1 MDTEVTGANSMVP
14 DDPQWYVQKGS
25 RVQGPYSAD
34 EVARFLL
41 LGRVRNCDRVS
52 RDGELWEPVTQVPE
66 LIPDEL
72 LDLNSDAGWER
83 FVSARNTVDER
94 DAANQTNPSQLAG
107 RRQLDPSHRNWLRLG
122 GARRNLDAG
131 LDIDLADTTT
141 PYAAYDL
148 LPPSNL
154 LREADRVRDDW
165 NRSVQSPSSA
175 LPWSLLGVTLVVLGV
190 GVYLNSVGVSPS

>member
-1 MDTEVTGANSMVP
+1 MLP
-14 DDPQWYVQKGS
+14 DDPQWYVQKGA

-41 LGRVRNCDRVS
+41 LGRIRNSDRVS

-72 LDLNSDAGWER
+72 LDLNSDLGWER
-83 FVSARNTVDER
+83 FVSARNEVDER
-94 DAANQTNPSQLAG
+94 DPRNQLQPPPVG
-107 RRQLDPSHRNWLRLG
+107 GKRQLDKSQRNWLRLG

-131 LDIDLADTTT
+131 LDIDLAETAT
-141 PYAAYDL
+141 PYAAYDM
-148 LPPSNL
+148 LPPPNM
-154 LREADRVRDDW
+154 LREADRVRDQW
-165 NRSVQSPSSA
+165 NQGAQSPSGA

-190 GVYLNSVGVSPS
+190 VVYLNSVGVSPS

>member
-1 MDTEVTGANSMVP
+1 MVP
-14 DDPQWYVQKGS
+14 DDPQWYVQKGA

-41 LGRVRNCDRVS
+41 LGRIRNSDRVS

-72 LDLNSDAGWER
+72 LDLNTDSGWDR
-83 FVSARNTVDER
+83 FVAAHTQADER
-94 DAANQTNPSQLAG
+94 DPQSQLQSPATES
-107 RRQLDPSHRNWLRLG
+107 RRQMDRSQRNWLRMS
-122 GARRNLDAG
+122 GARSNLDAG
-131 LDIDLADTTT
+131 LDINLTDPST

-148 LPPSNL
+148 LPPPNQM
-154 LREADRVRDDW
+154 RDPGRVRDDW
-165 NRSVQSPSSA
+165 NQGAQSSSSA

-190 GVYLNSVGVSPS
+190 VVYLNSVGVSPS

>member
-1 MDTEVTGANSMVP
+1 MVP
-14 DDPQWYVQKGS
+14 DDPQWYVQKGA
-25 RVQGPYSAD
+25 RVQGPYSAE

-41 LGRVRNCDRVS
+41 LGRIRNCDRVS

-72 LDLNSDAGWER
+72 LDLNTDAGWGR
-83 FVSARNTVDER
+83 FVSARNNSDER
-94 DAANQTNPSQLAG
+94 DPNNQSRTMPQQFVG
-107 RRQLDPSHRNWLRLG
+107 RRQMDPIQRNWLRLA

-131 LDIDLADTTT
+131 LDIDLAETAT

-148 LPPSNL
+148 LPPPDL
-154 LREADRVRDDW
+154 LREADRVRDEW
-165 NRSVQSPSSA
+165 NRGTQSASGA

-190 GVYLNSVGVSPS
+190 VVYLNSVGVTPS

>member
-1 MDTEVTGANSMVP
+1 MVP
-14 DDPQWYVQKGS
+14 DDPQWYVQKGA

-41 LGRVRNCDRVS
+41 LGRIRNCDRVS

-83 FVSARNTVDER
+83 FVSARNNSDER
-94 DAANQTNPSQLAG
+94 DPMNQLGPQPAEG
-107 RRQLDPSHRNWLRLG
+107 RRQMDASQRNWLRLG
-122 GARRNLDAG
+122 GARRNLDSG
-131 LDIDLADTTT
+131 LDIDLADAAT

-148 LPPSNL
+148 LPPPNR
-154 LREADRVRDDW
+154 LREASRVRDDW
-165 NRSVQSPSSA
+165 NRDSQSPSGA
-175 LPWSLLGVTLVVLGV
+175 LPWSLLGITLVVLGV
-190 GVYLNSVGVSPS
+190 VVYLNSVGVSPS

>member
-1 MDTEVTGANSMVP
+1 MLP
-14 DDPQWYVQKGS
+14 DDPQWYVQKGA

-41 LGRVRNCDRVS
+41 LGRIRNSDRVS

-72 LDLNSDAGWER
+72 LDLNSDLGWER
-83 FVSARNTVDER
+83 FVSARNEVDER
-94 DAANQTNPSQLAG
+94 DPRNQLQPPPVG
-107 RRQLDPSHRNWLRLG
+107 GKRQLDKNQRNWLRLG

-131 LDIDLADTTT
+131 LDIDLAETAT
-141 PYAAYDL
+141 PYAAYDM
-148 LPPSNL
+148 LPPPNM
-154 LREADRVRDDW
+154 LREADRVRDQW
-165 NRSVQSPSSA
+165 NQGTQSPSGA

-190 GVYLNSVGVSPS
+190 VVYLNSVGVSPS

>member
-1 MDTEVTGANSMVP
+1 MLP
-14 DDPQWYVQKGS
+14 DDPQWYVQKGA

-41 LGRVRNCDRVS
+41 LGRIRNSDRVS

-72 LDLNSDAGWER
+72 LDLNSDLGWER
-83 FVSARNTVDER
+83 FVSARNEVDER
-94 DAANQTNPSQLAG
+94 DPRNQLQPPPVG
-107 RRQLDPSHRNWLRLG
+107 GKRQLDKNQRNWLRLG

-131 LDIDLADTTT
+131 LDIDLAETAT
-141 PYAAYDL
+141 PYAAYDM
-148 LPPSNL
+148 LPPPNM
-154 LREADRVRDDW
+154 LREADRVRDLW
-165 NRSVQSPSSA
+165 NQGAQNPSGA

-190 GVYLNSVGVSPS
+190 VVYLNSVGVSPS